1 MLKKELKKLVEKL
14 VIANRILDHEQLA
27 VPLGHISLRI
37 PEKDQ
42 ILISRN
48 IAPGLVTERDVLCLN
63 LNGKILKGE
72 GKLYAEIP
80 LHLSV
85 YRARRDIGSVA
96 HIHPLHVIALS
107 MAQVPIQPMSN
118 EAIFVA
124 DQDIPVYEDP
134 QLIDTVSKGN
144 DLAKA
149 LGKRS
154 ALSIKGHGGVVVG
167 KTVEETVILSIHM
180 EQAAKL
186 QVMASRAGKA
196 SRYPLEQIRSW
207 KDTLKAYTGGGPT
220 EREWAYYKAKILG
233 GYPEKN

>member
-1 MLKKELKKLVEKL
+1 MSGVNRKKWVEKL

-37 PEKDQ
+37 PGRDQ

-85 YRARRDIGSVA
+85 YRVRRDIESVA
-96 HIHPLHVIALS
+96 HIHPFHVIALS
-107 MAQVPIQPMSN
+107 MAKIPIQPMSN
-118 EAIFVA
+118 EALFVA
-124 DQDIPVYEDP
+124 DQDIPIYDDP
-134 QLIDTVSKGN
+134 QLIDTNSKG
-144 DLAKA
+144 DALARA
-149 LGKRS
+149 LGNRS
-154 ALSIKGHGGVVVG
+154 ALSIKGHGAVVAG

-186 QVMASRAGKA
+186 QMMAKCAGTPL
-196 SRYPLEQIRSW
+196 RYPLGQIRSW
-207 KDTLKAYTGGGPT
+207 RNTLKAYTGGGPT
-220 EREWAYYKAKILG
+220 EREWNYYKARVSG
-233 GYPEKN
+233 S